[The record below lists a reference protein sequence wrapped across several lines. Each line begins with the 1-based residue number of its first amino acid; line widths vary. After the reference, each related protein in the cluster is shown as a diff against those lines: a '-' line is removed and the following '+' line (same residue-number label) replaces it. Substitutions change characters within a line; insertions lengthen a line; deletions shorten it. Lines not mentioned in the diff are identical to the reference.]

1 MAKVSWKGSTL
12 LAPVPPVMVS
22 CGTAENS
29 NIITVAWCGIL
40 SSSPA
45 KTYVSIRPE
54 RHSYSLIKETR
65 QLAINLTTTQINK
78 LNSEFVESDK
88 VIYDGATV
96 SGSEVI
102 NVIKKFK
109 NEKLGILVK
118 TNKSKT
124 YYGYSFDENDGDIIG
139 QVNSKNVD
147 PTDSDSVNYV
157 NPYVNFVGRIIR
169 DKNEVITGI
178 VFEQ

>member
-1 MAKVSWKGSTL
+1 MDNSLKGL
-12 LAPVPPVMVS
+12 ILAA
-22 CGTAENS
+22 GT
-29 NIITVAWCGIL
+29 IITCVVISLGFFIARE
-40 SSSPA
+40 A
-45 KTYVSIRPE
+45 KDTASNG
-54 RHSYSLIKETR
+54 
-65 QLAINLTTTQINK
+65 ANQINK
-78 LNSEFVESDK
+78 LNAEFVESDK

-124 YYGYSFDENDGDIIG
+124 YYGYSFDENGGDIIG
-139 QVNSKNVD
+139 QVNSKNID